1 MKEISILLGSGFSAP
16 DGVKTVGEINKYI
29 LSLKLEDIYI
39 HTDMTLLV
47 VDGCEKPVSS
57 IHYGDELFFIELISF
72 YNQTVDSFN
81 YEKFYDFVTS
91 FNRFQTN
98 RDVLEAFFAKFKKE
112 QLNSDHPL
120 DGIHSYMSRFVG
132 YFNNLISILLNSAKY
147 YEDVTLINY
156 ENYERFAKKLKS
168 LIEEGYLIHIH
179 SLNHDL
185 LFEHF
190 ASKHVDLLQYF
201 TDGYSEHGSEYYGRI
216 KLNQSI
222 SKSYRVRLKRFVNDY
237 DNNLRLYKLH
247 GSVDTYI
254 ANIYTPN
261 LDLTRVKKDWG
272 VGEIEKEVE
281 TKLGK
286 LEYQS
291 MFQKEY
297 PEILSG
303 ASSKA
308 FWYKQTYYKELH
320 EYFTN
325 NLKNSV
331 ALIVIG
337 YGFGDDGI
345 NNQIENE
352 FLVDGKKMCV
362 IDINMPK
369 SRLFND
375 YKTQFINKSISLVSE
390 EEWDTIIN

>member
-1 MKEISILLGSGFSAP
+1 MKEISFLLGSGFSAP
-16 DGVKTVGEINKYI
+16 DGIKTVGEINKYI

-39 HTDMTLLV
+39 QPDMKLFV
-47 VDGCEKPVSS
+47 VDSFEKPVSTL
-57 IHYGDELFFIELISF
+57 HYGDELFFIELISF
-72 YNQTVDSFN
+72 YNKTVDSFN

-91 FNRFQTN
+91 FNRFETYK
-98 RDVLEAFFAKFKKE
+98 DDLELFFAKFKKE
-112 QLNSDHPL
+112 KLKSDNPL
-120 DGIHSYMSRFVG
+120 DGIYSFMSRFVG

-168 LIEEGYLIHIH
+168 LIEEGYVIHIH

-185 LFEHF
+185 LFEYL
-190 ASKHVDLLQYF
+190 ASKHVDLWQHF

-216 KLNQSI
+216 NLKQSI
-222 SKSYRVRLKRFVNDY
+222 SKTYRVRLKRFVNVY
-237 DNNLRLYKLH
+237 DNNLRIYKLH
-247 GSVDTYI
+247 GSVDTFI

-281 TKLGK
+281 TKSGK
-286 LEYQS
+286 LVYQS
-291 MFQKEY
+291 MYQKEY

-308 FWYKQTYYKELH
+308 FWYKQPYYKELH
-320 EYFTN
+320 EYFKN

-331 ALIVIG
+331 MLIVIG

-345 NNQIENE
+345 NHEIENE
-352 FLVDGKKMCV
+352 FLIDGKKMTV
-362 IDINMPK
+362 IDINKPN

-390 EEWDTIIN
+390 DEWNTII

>member
-16 DGVKTVGEINKYI
+16 DGIKTVGEINKYI

-39 HTDMTLLV
+39 QPDMKLFV
-47 VDGCEKPVSS
+47 VDSFEKPVSTL
-57 IHYGDELFFIELISF
+57 HYGDELFFIELISF
-72 YNQTVDSFN
+72 YNKTVDSFN

-91 FNRFQTN
+91 FNRFETYK
-98 RDVLEAFFAKFKKE
+98 DDLELFFAKFKKE
-112 QLNSDHPL
+112 KLKSDNPL
-120 DGIHSYMSRFVG
+120 DGIYSFMSRFVG

-168 LIEEGYLIHIH
+168 LIEEGYVIHIH

-185 LFEHF
+185 LFEYL
-190 ASKHVDLLQYF
+190 ASKHVDLWQHF
-201 TDGYSEHGSEYYGRI
+201 TDGYSEQGSEYYGRI
-216 KLNQSI
+216 NLKQSI
-222 SKSYRVRLKRFVNDY
+222 SKTYRVRLKRFVNVY
-237 DNNLRLYKLH
+237 DNNLRIYKLH
-247 GSVDTYI
+247 GSVDTFI

-281 TKLGK
+281 TKSGK
-286 LEYQS
+286 LVYQS
-291 MFQKEY
+291 MYQKEY

-308 FWYKQTYYKELH
+308 FWYKQPYYKELH
-320 EYFTN
+320 EYFKN

-331 ALIVIG
+331 MLIVIG

-345 NNQIENE
+345 NHEIENE
-352 FLVDGKKMCV
+352 FLIDGKKMTV
-362 IDINMPK
+362 IDINKPN
-369 SRLFND
+369 SRLFNY

-390 EEWDTIIN
+390 DDWNKII